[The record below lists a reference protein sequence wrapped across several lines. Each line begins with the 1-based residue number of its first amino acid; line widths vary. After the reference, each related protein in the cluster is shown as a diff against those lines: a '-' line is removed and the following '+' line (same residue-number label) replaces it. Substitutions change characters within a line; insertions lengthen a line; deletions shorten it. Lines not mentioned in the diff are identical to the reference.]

1 MVLVTCNRALAQ
13 GDFCLLALIFCQ
25 THYVVCWI
33 YNHAQYLYKRRE
45 MMQWWVGWLDEKV
58 GYSTWTTIGIAQS
71 LAIQCKVLCASVCP
85 TNIYSAQ
92 ETQLKQWMQSYL
104 LESQTHCIVI
114 MNTQKWAP
122 PCLQSQMWRM
132 MSKIIAIIEGI
143 ASWCIPEAFSV
154 LFGRG

>member
-25 THYVVCWI
+25 THCVVCWI

-114 MNTQKWAP
+114 MNK
-122 PCLQSQMWRM
+122 
-132 MSKIIAIIEGI
+132 
-143 ASWCIPEAFSV
+143 SWVVRVGGSTGHPN
-154 LFGRG
+154 LFAEFIFWKHLLWKSPQPNSPGFFE